1 MKKLLI
7 ISGASA
13 SGKDT
18 IMNYF
23 KTQNKIN
30 KLVGYTNRK
39 QRVNE
44 VDGEDY
50 FFAENHSW
58 LPQNPNV
65 WEEELTTKDNLLIT
79 REGVGNGGNDRYAF
93 SLKDLQEGLN
103 YIILDVEG
111 QEKFSKLVKTGNI
124 KDVELVK
131 IFITTENPDVNLRRM
146 QERGSETQ
154 KDFQA
159 RVEHARKQNEPF
171 YIQQYDKIIVNDDY
185 KESAKEIEMF
195 LKKQFQPKM
204 KK

>member
-18 IMNYF
+18 IMNHF
-23 KTQNKIN
+23 KTKNKIN

-50 FFAENHSW
+50 LFAENHSW
-58 LPQNPNV
+58 LPQNPKM
-65 WEEELTTKDNLLIT
+65 WEQELIENDDLLIT

-93 SLKDLQEGLN
+93 SLKDLQDGLN

-111 QEKFSKLVKTGNI
+111 QEKFSKLVESRNI
-124 KDVELVK
+124 EDVKLVK
-131 IFITTENPDVNLRRM
+131 IFITTQNPDINLQRM

-154 KDFQA
+154 VDFQA
-159 RVEHARKQNEPF
+159 RVEHAKKQNEPF

-185 KESAKEIEMF
+185 KESSKEIETF
-195 LKKQFQPKM
+195 LKKQFQPKI

>member
-7 ISGASA
+7 VSGASA

-18 IMNYF
+18 IMNHF
-23 KTQNKIN
+23 KTENEIN

-50 FFAENHSW
+50 LFAENHSW
-58 LPQNPNV
+58 LPQNPKM
-65 WEEELTTKDNLLIT
+65 WEQELIENDDLLIT

-93 SLKDLQEGLN
+93 SLKDLQDGLN

-111 QEKFSKLVKTGNI
+111 QEKFSKLVESKNI
-124 KDVELVK
+124 QDVELVK
-131 IFITTENPDVNLRRM
+131 IFITTKNPDINLQRM

-154 KDFQA
+154 VDFQA
-159 RVEHARKQNEPF
+159 RVEHAQKQNEPF
-171 YIQQYDKIIVNDDY
+171 YIQQYDKVIVNEDY
-185 KESAKEIEMF
+185 KESSKEIETF
-195 LKKQFQPKM
+195 LKKRFQPKM

>member
-7 ISGASA
+7 VSGASA

-18 IMNYF
+18 IMNHF
-23 KTQNKIN
+23 KTENEIN

-50 FFAENHSW
+50 LFAENHSW
-58 LPQNPNV
+58 LPQNPKM
-65 WEEELTTKDNLLIT
+65 WEQELIENDDLLIT

-93 SLKDLQEGLN
+93 SLKDLQDGLN

-111 QEKFSKLVKTGNI
+111 QEKFSKLVESKNI
-124 KDVELVK
+124 QDVELVK
-131 IFITTENPDVNLRRM
+131 IFITTKNPDINLQRM

-154 KDFQA
+154 VDFQA
-159 RVEHARKQNEPF
+159 RVEHAKKQNEPF
-171 YIQQYDKIIVNDDY
+171 YIQQYDKVIVNEDY
-185 KESAKEIEMF
+185 KESSKEIETF
-195 LKKQFQPKM
+195 LKKRFQPKM

>member
-18 IMNYF
+18 IMNHF
-23 KTQNKIN
+23 KTKNKIN

-50 FFAENHSW
+50 LFAENHSW
-58 LPQNPNV
+58 LPQNPKM
-65 WEEELTTKDNLLIT
+65 WEEELIENDDLLIT

-93 SLKDLQEGLN
+93 SLKDLQDGLN

-111 QEKFSKLVKTGNI
+111 QEKFSKLVESRNI
-124 KDVELVK
+124 EDVKLVK
-131 IFITTENPDVNLRRM
+131 IFITTQNPDINLQRM

-154 KDFQA
+154 VDFQA
-159 RVEHARKQNEPF
+159 RVEHAKKQNEPF

-185 KESAKEIEMF
+185 KESSKEIETF
-195 LKKQFQPKM
+195 LKKQFQPKI

>member
-18 IMNYF
+18 VMNHF
-23 KTQNKIN
+23 KTKNKIN

-50 FFAENHSW
+50 LFAENHSW
-58 LPQNPNV
+58 LPQNPKM
-65 WEEELTTKDNLLIT
+65 WERELIENDDLLIT

-93 SLKDLQEGLN
+93 SLKDLQDGLN

-111 QEKFSKLVKTGNI
+111 QEKFSKLVESRNI
-124 KDVELVK
+124 EDVELVK
-131 IFITTENPDVNLRRM
+131 VFITTQNPDINLQRM

-154 KDFQA
+154 VDFQA
-159 RVEHARKQNEPF
+159 RVEHAKKQNEPF

-185 KESAKEIEMF
+185 KESSKEIETF
-195 LKKQFQPKM
+195 LKKRFQPKI